1 MKKSKSVLVVG
12 AGIAGIQASLD
23 LADLGADVHLIEE
36 TPSIGGRMPQL
47 DKTFP
52 TNDCSV
58 CILAP
63 KMTECARHPNIVLHP
78 YSSLTSISGSAG
90 SFSCEITEHA
100 KYVDPEKCVACG
112 LCEQKCPSKVLDEFD
127 TQLRQRKS
135 IYRYFLQSIP
145 SSYVI
150 DAEHCLYLTKGACKL
165 CEKACPAEAVN
176 FDDEDKIVTLNCGAV
191 VLASGIDPY
200 DPVAQGQYGYKRF
213 KNVVT
218 SIEFE
223 RMLSAS
229 GPQRG
234 HVVCPSS
241 GETPKSLAFI
251 QCVGSRDIETNE
263 YCSSVCCMYAIKEA
277 IIAKEHMKGLEATIF
292 FMDIRA
298 FGKDF
303 DRYYERAENQF
314 GVNFVRSK
322 VARIAEVDENTLR
335 LRFTE
340 ENGKRNE
347 QDFDMVVLSVG
358 LNPRKGADE
367 FLNRLGAKS
376 DEYGFCR
383 TELFKPLDTSR
394 EGILVCGATSGPKD
408 IPESVMSASGAVAE
422 CTKFL
427 NLKRQEAGS
436 KKVFP
441 AEIDVAGE
449 RPRIG
454 VFVCNCGINI
464 AGVVGVPKAVEFAS
478 SLRNVEYAGD
488 LLYACSQDCLN
499 TIKEKIE
506 EHNLNRVL
514 VAACT
519 PRTHEP
525 LFRETLR
532 EAGLNQY
539 LFEMANIRDQCS
551 WAHMNEPE
559 LATQKAIDLIQM
571 GVAKARNLTPLE
583 KLPVDI
589 DPGAL
594 VIGGG
599 LSGMTAALA
608 IAHTGYKVSLIE
620 KEKHLGGNLRN
631 IYSSLEGDDPQK
643 LLEDTV
649 KKVQK
654 NKLITVHTKAEIKEI
669 NGYIGNYKTTIRT
682 EDRSAR
688 SIASLEGN
696 AVSLRS
702 EENLAQK
709 KRSGE
714 KTGKARLQPD
724 TTKTKSDTTTEIEHG
739 IVVVATGAEESG
751 TEEYLRGK
759 SKRVMTQFEFEKQL
773 SSETNELRPKT
784 VVMIQC
790 VNSREEG
797 RPYCSRICCGEA
809 VKNSLKLK
817 EVYPNAETYILYRDV
832 RTYGL
837 KEKYYGAA
845 RDKGIMF
852 MRYDLDHKP
861 KVELA
866 DKNDPDSKLKITTF
880 DPVLDSQIIIEADLL
895 VLSVS
900 IGALEENK
908 KLAKLLKVPLNAD
921 GFFLEAHVKLRPVD
935 FATDGIFVCGL
946 AHGPKYIE
954 ESIVQAE
961 AAGARAL
968 TILTKKSIEAEG
980 TICYVNPDRCS
991 GCGSCVAVCAY
1002 SAADM
1007 NEEKGVAE
1015 INEAMC
1021 KGCGACAATCRC
1033 GAIDLRGF
1041 TGDQIFEAVS
1051 ALAFSRA

>member
-1 MKKSKSVLVVG
+1 MAKNKTNSVLVVG

-23 LADLGADVHLIEE
+23 LAELGVDVHLVEE

-52 TNDCSV
+52 TNDCSI

-63 KMTECARHPNIVLHP
+63 KMSECARHPGITLHT
-78 YSSLTSISGSAG
+78 YSSLTSVSGEPG
-90 SFSCEITEHA
+90 NFLCKITEHA

-112 LCEQKCPSKVLDEFD
+112 LCEEKCPVKIIDEFD
-127 TQLRQRKS
+127 MGLRTRKS

-145 SSYVI
+145 SDYLI
-150 DAEHCLYLTKGACKL
+150 DKNHCLYHTKGACRL
-165 CEKACPAEAVN
+165 CEKACSAEAIN
-176 FDDEDKIVTLNCGAV
+176 FEDKDKVVTLNCGAV
-191 VLASGIDPY
+191 ILASGIDPY
-200 DPVAQGQYGYKRF
+200 DPIVHAQYGYRRF

-234 HVVCPSS
+234 HVVRPSDGKS
-241 GETPKSLAFI
+241 PKRVAFI
-251 QCVGSRDIETNE
+251 QCVGSRDVENRND

-277 IIAKEHMKGLEATIF
+277 IIAKEHVKGLKPTIF

-303 DRYYERAENQF
+303 DKYYERAQSQF
-314 GVNFVRSK
+314 GVKFVRSK
-322 VARIAEVDENTLR
+322 VAKISELDGGRLR
-335 LRFTE
+335 LRFTQ
-340 ENGKRNE
+340 ENGKTKEEN
-347 QDFDMVVLSVG
+347 FDMVILSVG
-358 LNPRKGADE
+358 LEPRKRMEEFSDRLDIKLDE
-367 FLNRLGAKS
+367 FGFVRTDLFTPLNTMRDGIFVAGAM
-376 DEYGFCR
+376 
-383 TELFKPLDTSR
+383 
-394 EGILVCGATSGPKD
+394 SGPKD

-422 CTKFL
+422 CTNFL
-427 NLKRQEAGS
+427 ALKRQERVS
-436 KKVFP
+436 KKEFP
-441 AEIDVAGE
+441 PERDVIGD

-454 VFVCNCGINI
+454 AFICHCGINI
-464 AGVVGVPKAVEFAS
+464 AGVVDVPEVVEFTK
-478 SLRNVEYAGD
+478 SLPNVEYAEN

-499 TIKEKIE
+499 TIKEKIK

-559 LATQKAIDLIQM
+559 LATDKSKDLVSM
-571 GVAKARNLTPLE
+571 GVAKARNLVPLMR
-583 KLPVDI
+583 LPVDI
-589 DPGAL
+589 NPRAL

-599 LSGMTAALA
+599 LSGMKAALA
-608 IAHTGYKVSLIE
+608 IAQAGYEVALIE
-620 KEKHLGGNLRN
+620 KEPELGGNLKD
-631 IYSSLEGDDPQK
+631 IYYTLDGSDPQK
-643 LLEDTV
+643 LLQETI
-649 KKVQK
+649 KKVEK
-654 NKLITVHTKAEIKEI
+654 NKLITIYTDAKIEDIT
-669 NGYIGNYKTTIRT
+669 GYIGNYKTRLSSVSG
-682 EDRSAR
+682 DRPSQTANR
-688 SIASLEGN
+688 
-696 AVSLRS
+696 
-702 EENLAQK
+702 K
-709 KRSGE
+709 
-714 KTGKARLQPD
+714 P
-724 TTKTKSDTTTEIEHG
+724 TTEIEHG
-739 IVVVATGAEESG
+739 IVVVATGANEHK
-751 TEEYLRGK
+751 TEEYLYGK
-759 SKRVMTQFEFEKQL
+759 SKRVITQLDLEKRL
-773 SSETNELRPKT
+773 SSVSGGSKTENRPPKT

-790 VNSREEG
+790 VDSREEG
-797 RPYCSRICCGEA
+797 RLYCSRVCCGKA

-817 EVYPNAETYILYRDV
+817 EIYPNAEIYVLYRDI

-837 KEKYYGAA
+837 SEKYYAQA
-845 RDKGIMF
+845 RDDGVVF

-861 KVELA
+861 HVELV
-866 DKNDPDSKLKITTF
+866 DKEDTDGKLRIKTI
-880 DPVLDSQIIIEADLL
+880 DPVLESKIVLDADLL

-900 IGALEENK
+900 IDALQENED
-908 KLAKLLKVPLNAD
+908 LAKLLKVPLNED

-935 FATDGIFVCGL
+935 FATDGVFVCGL

-961 AAGARAL
+961 AAAARAL
-968 TILTKKSIEAEG
+968 TILSKKTILAEG
-980 TICYVNPDRCS
+980 TICSVNPDRCT
-991 GCGSCVAVCAY
+991 GCGVCVEVCAY
-1002 SAADM
+1002 SAIEL

-1021 KGCGACAATCRC
+1021 KGCGACSASCRC

-1041 TGDQIFEAVS
+1041 SNEQIFEAVNS
-1051 ALAFSRA
+1051 LQS